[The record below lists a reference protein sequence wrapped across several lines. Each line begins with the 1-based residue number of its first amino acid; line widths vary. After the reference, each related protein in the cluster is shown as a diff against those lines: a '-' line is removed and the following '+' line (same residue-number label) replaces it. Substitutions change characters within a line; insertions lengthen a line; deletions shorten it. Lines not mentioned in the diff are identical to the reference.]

1 MVVTALG
8 WALVLL
14 VFGAL
19 ALTALFRQTVLR
31 ELEDRLSGTADSLI
45 AHVEI
50 SQTLVLRLDEDLLDP
65 RFSQTF
71 SGRYWQVGGADDDGL
86 VALTSQSLGDSFI
99 RPPVPVLMEAASAPG
114 AALVTH
120 AKGPEGEPLRVIV
133 RGILLEGIE
142 GPLLVMAAEDM
153 RPANQQIVRFGLTAA
168 GVFLL
173 FAIMLGAGVFVQVRV
188 GLAPVLRMGRAV
200 ADVRDGRAE
209 RISGTYPAELIDL
222 GGELND
228 LLDHSSEVVERARTH
243 VGNLAHA
250 LKTPITVLSNEAR
263 EGDGALAD
271 MVNRQTR
278 VMQDQ
283 VEHHLRRARAAAHA
297 RSIGARTD
305 VSATFDELGRTL
317 QKIYARQGIELSWS
331 VRDDAQFRGEKQD
344 FEELVGNLMDNACK
358 WAAEQVQAEAFIKGG
373 ALHICIEDDGPG
385 LTPSQRAKVL
395 ERGVRLDEQ
404 APGTGLGLAI
414 VVDLARAY
422 DGELQLETSRF
433 DGLKACLVLPGL
445 AGD

>member
-1 MVVTALG
+1 MVVAALS

-14 VFGAL
+14 VLGAL

-45 AHVEI
+45 AHVEV
-50 SQTLVLRLDEDLLDP
+50 SDTLVLRLDEDLLDP

-71 SGRYWQVGGADDDGL
+71 SGRYWQVGLTDVQELAP
-86 VALTSQSLGDSFI
+86 LTSQSLGDVFI
-99 RPPVPVLMEAASAPG
+99 RPPLPAVQDATREPG
-114 AALVTH
+114 IAVVTN
-120 AKGPEGEPLRVIV
+120 AKGPDGEPLRVIL
-133 RGILLEGIE
+133 RAILLEGVE

-153 RPANQQIVRFGLTAA
+153 RPANQQIMRFGLTAA
-168 GVFLL
+168 GLFFL
-173 FAIMLGAGVFVQVRV
+173 FIIALGIGVFVQVRV
-188 GLAPVLRMGRAV
+188 GLSPVLRMGRAV

-209 RISGTYPAELIDL
+209 RITGAYPAELIAL

-228 LLDHSSEVVERARTH
+228 LLNHSSEVVERARTH

-263 EGDGALAD
+263 DGKGPLAE

-305 VSATFDELGRTL
+305 VGATFDELGRTL
-317 QKIYARQGIELSWS
+317 QKIYGRQGIELSWS
-331 VRDDAQFRGEKQD
+331 VQDEAQFRGEKQD

-358 WAAEQVQAEAFIKGG
+358 WAAEQVRAEAFVQNGQ
-373 ALHICIEDDGPG
+373 LHVCIEDDGPG
-385 LTPSQRAKVL
+385 LTPAQRAQVL

-422 DGELQLETSRF
+422 EGELRLEESHL
-433 DGLKACLVLPGL
+433 DGLKACLVLPGI
-445 AGD
+445 AGS